1 MSRMKETLDE
11 YDDERRSAPS
21 IVAPRQAYELEI
33 QEYEDMLS
41 ICEEHLAW
49 NTPPEIKP
57 FYVEEA
63 QRCSNMLEMLKENRK
78 TLFHSDSSTG
88 K

>member
-11 YDDERRSAPS
+11 YDDERLGDPS
-21 IVAPRQAYELEI
+21 MVTPRQAHELEI
-33 QEYEDMLS
+33 QAYEDMR
-41 ICEEHLAW
+41 IVCEEHLAG
-49 NTPPEIKP
+49 NPPPEYKP

-63 QRCSNMLEMLKENRK
+63 QRCSHMLEMLKDDGK
-78 TLFHSDSSTG
+78 TLFKSYSSTD

>member
-11 YDDERRSAPS
+11 YDDERRSDPS
-21 IVAPRQAYELEI
+21 IFTPRQAHELEI
-33 QEYEDMLS
+33 QVYEDW
-41 ICEEHLAW
+41 CRFYEARLA
-49 NTPPEIKP
+49 EKP
-57 FYVEEA
+57 SSELKAFYVEEI
-63 QRCSNMLEMLKENRK
+63 QYCNYILEMLKEDRK

>member
-11 YDDERRSAPS
+11 YDDEHLSDPS
-21 IVAPRQAYELEI
+21 IFTPRQAHELEI
-33 QEYEDMLS
+33 QVYEDW
-41 ICEEHLAW
+41 CHFYEECLAG
-49 NTPPEIKP
+49 NPPPEYKA

-63 QRCSNMLEMLKENRK
+63 QHCSYVLEMLKEDRK
-78 TLFHSDSSTG
+78 TLFKSDSSTG

>member
-11 YDDERRSAPS
+11 YDDERRSDPS
-21 IVAPRQAYELEI
+21 LFTPRQAHELEI

-49 NTPPEIKP
+49 DAPPEIRP

-63 QRCSNMLEMLKENRK
+63 QRCSNMLEMLKENGK

>member
-11 YDDERRSAPS
+11 YDGERLSDPS
-21 IVAPRQAYELEI
+21 IVTPRQAHELEI
-33 QEYEDMLS
+33 QAYEDMR
-41 ICEEHLAW
+41 IVCEEHLAE
-49 NTPPEIKP
+49 NLSPEYKP

-63 QRCSNMLEMLKENRK
+63 QRCSHMLEMLKEDRN
-78 TLFHSDSSTG
+78 TLFKSDSSTG